1 MSNSPTGRP
10 WPDGVGRADLDE
22 TDSTNTEALRRAAAG
37 ERGPLWITAR
47 RQTAARG
54 RRGRA
59 WATPPGNLAASLLLT
74 LDADPAGMAQHSF
87 AAALGLGDALD
98 AITGRPELFRLKWP
112 NDVLLSGAKL
122 AGILLEAQGP
132 ALVIGFGVNLAVV
145 PPSSALETGAVRP
158 VSLATATGVSVSPD
172 VFLSELAPAVADWV
186 ARLRTDGF
194 APVRAAWLARARG
207 LGQPVVARL
216 PGRVVAGTFE
226 TIDATGAIVLAT
238 PAGPVVL
245 PAADVHFSD
254 EDRGADASRG

>member
-1 MSNSPTGRP
+1 M
-10 WPDGVGRADLDE
+10 
-22 TDSTNTEALRRAAAG
+22 
-37 ERGPLWITAR
+37 
-47 RQTAARG
+47 
-54 RRGRA
+54 
-59 WATPPGNLAASLLLT
+59 
-74 LDADPAGMAQHSF
+74 
-87 AAALGLGDALD
+87 
-98 AITGRPELFRLKWP
+98 
-112 NDVLLSGAKL
+112 
-122 AGILLEAQGP
+122 
-132 ALVIGFGVNLAVV
+132 IGFGVNLAVV

-238 PAGPVVL
+238 SAGPVVL